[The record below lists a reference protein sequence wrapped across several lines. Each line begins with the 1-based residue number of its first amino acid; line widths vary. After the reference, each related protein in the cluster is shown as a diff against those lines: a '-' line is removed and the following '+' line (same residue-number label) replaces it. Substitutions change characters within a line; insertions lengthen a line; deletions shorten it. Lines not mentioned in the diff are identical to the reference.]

1 MTGYNLK
8 HRFSSPW
15 RVRQTMQSLGLGDYY
30 LSGLSNFKESF
41 VQVLSVV
48 YDKYTVQEWMEQH
61 LDTIV
66 GEVNGLIARAKILT
80 ENDVWPRRPLALTEK
95 PTSTS
100 STLKVPKGEAQTAI
114 KDDASVS

>member
-1 MTGYNLK
+1 
-8 HRFSSPW
+8 
-15 RVRQTMQSLGLGDYY
+15 
-30 LSGLSNFKESF
+30 
-41 VQVLSVV
+41 
-48 YDKYTVQEWMEQH
+48 MEQH

-95 PTSTS
+95 PTS
-100 STLKVPKGEAQTAI
+100 STLKVPKGEAQTVI

>member
-1 MTGYNLK
+1 MPSRQINE
-8 HRFSSPW
+8 FSQKGNRKKIELVARP
-15 RVRQTMQSLGLGDYY
+15 G
-30 LSGLSNFKESF
+30 
-41 VQVLSVV
+41 
-48 YDKYTVQEWMEQH
+48 MEQH

-66 GEVNGLIARAKILT
+66 GEVNGLIARAKVLT

-100 STLKVPKGEAQTAI
+100 STLKVPKGEAQTVI

>member
-48 YDKYTVQEWMEQH
+48 YDKHTVQEWMEQH

-66 GEVNGLIARAKILT
+66 GEVHGLIARAKILT
-80 ENDVWPRRPLALTEK
+80 EKDVWPRRPLALADK
-95 PTSTS
+95 PKSAS
-100 STLKVPKGEAQTAI
+100 STLKVPKGEAQTVI
-114 KDDASVS
+114 KNYASVS